1 MLSTYR
7 RSVVQ
12 VINTSHHLL
21 TKWLVFTHVYFA
33 NLYFSEIK
41 ITCKVLVIIKS
52 LTGFSNTENLT
63 DTFIL
68 CVMVL
73 PGAVG
78 GNNVLHE

>member
-1 MLSTYR
+1 M
-7 RSVVQ
+7 
-12 VINTSHHLL
+12 
-21 TKWLVFTHVYFA
+21 YFA

-52 LTGFSNTENLT
+52 LTGFSNTENLI

-78 GNNVLHE
+78 GNDVLHE